1 MTDAQLK
8 TIEEIIG
15 YEFQN
20 PALLRQAFT
29 RSSYVNEMGQSKTPS
44 DTDSN
49 EVLEFIGDSV
59 LSTALVSI
67 LIRRYASIGMR
78 GLESR
83 FTEGD
88 LSIIKS
94 NLSDKHALSEIV
106 AGLGI
111 ADLMRISR
119 GDRTSEIYKTASP
132 QEDLFE
138 SIIGAVAL
146 DCGMDLG
153 VIIPIVEHLDD
164 PERLILRSAP
174 DKDPKSTIKEHCEKL
189 HLAYSFALVGESGPD
204 HLKEYT
210 VECTVDGRVLGRG
223 VGRSKKLAE
232 RAAAANALELFNKR
246 RARHPK
252 SASDE

>member
-8 TIEEIIG
+8 RIEKIIG
-15 YEFQN
+15 YKFKN

-29 RSSYVNEMGQSKTPS
+29 RSSYVNEMGQSRTPS

-67 LIRRYASIGMR
+67 LTRRYATLGKR

-94 NLSDKHALSEIV
+94 NLSDKRALSEIV

-111 ADLMRISR
+111 AELMRVSR
-119 GDRTSEIYKTASP
+119 GDRTSEIYRTASP

-164 PERLILRSAP
+164 PERLILRTAP
-174 DKDPKSTIKEHCEKL
+174 DKDPKSTLKEHCEKRRL
-189 HLAYSFALVGESGPD
+189 SYSFALVGESGPD
-204 HLKEYT
+204 HAKEYT
-210 VECTVDGRVLGRG
+210 VECAVDGRVLGSG
-223 VGRSKKLAE
+223 VGKSKKLAE
-232 RAAAANALELFNKR
+232 RAAAEAALANL
-246 RARHPK
+246 
-252 SASDE
+252 